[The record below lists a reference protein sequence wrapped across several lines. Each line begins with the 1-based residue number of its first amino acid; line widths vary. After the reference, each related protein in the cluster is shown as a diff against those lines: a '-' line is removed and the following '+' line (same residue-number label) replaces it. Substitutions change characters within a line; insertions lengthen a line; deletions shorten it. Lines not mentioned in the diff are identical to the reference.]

1 MSDSKKLFRDSRCGC
16 FLLALLVFVVSVT
29 LGLWGI
35 LAIDKFGLI
44 PRETQSHSRLELD
57 EVGHCIRAGY
67 TYSQIET
74 CIGQPANITR
84 GGIMPGGAIIRT
96 YWLADD
102 VQMVLVF
109 TPADSLYSATIT
121 WPNGSEQKFLP

>member
-1 MSDSKKLFRDSRCGC
+1 MSQSLFLPDSKKSFRNFRFGC
-16 FLLALLVFVVSVT
+16 FLLGLLVFTAGVT
-29 LGLWGI
+29 LGLWVI
-35 LAIDKFGLI
+35 LAADKFG
-44 PRETQSHSRLELD
+44 QLELN

-96 YWLADD
+96 YWLADGM
-102 VQMVLVF
+102 QMVLVF